1 MPKDLTRVK
10 TKVAFN
16 LTKRQMICF
25 GTGGL
30 LGIPLFF
37 LLRGPMGPSPAAMCM
52 VLVMLP
58 FFLVGVYE
66 KNGQPMEKVL
76 GNIIQ
81 SCFLRPRK
89 RPYRT
94 NNFYAVLERQ
104 DRLEKEVHRIV
115 QGHQKLV
122 PPPVLAGKARAEAGR
137 DSARQTADPR

>member
-10 TKVAFN
+10 AKVAFN

-66 KNGQPMEKVL
+66 KNGQLMVTGYRIMQKERA
-76 GNIIQ
+76 G
-81 SCFLRPRK
+81 RK
-89 RPYRT
+89 S
-94 NNFYAVLERQ
+94 LELSAFR
-104 DRLEKEVHRIV
+104 
-115 QGHQKLV
+115 
-122 PPPVLAGKARAEAGR
+122 PVLLFWLLVDEAMLDAVSER
-137 DSARQTADPR
+137 DGEDFAVFYTKV